1 MLRVCINRNRNICT
15 EYQKTQDTF
24 RLKKLLMAEYLKLF
38 MIYIY
43 IAYQEIFYV
52 IDNLDEMPF
61 ILQYNQIT
69 KIVIDV
75 SLNHNASYLSNPC
88 PCCCLTV

>member
-1 MLRVCINRNRNICT
+1 
-15 EYQKTQDTF
+15 
-24 RLKKLLMAEYLKLF
+24 MAEYLKLF
-38 MIYIY
+38 MICIY
-43 IAYQEIFYV
+43 MAYQEIFYV

-75 SLNHNASYLSNPC
+75 SLNHNASYLSKPMPLLLLNR
-88 PCCCLTV
+88 LTNHLINNVIIFTITFYLLGFYRKW